1 MHHERI
7 RPSEAAAE
15 RWGATAH
22 GNEPVDVAIVCTPRD
37 DAIAA
42 AAAALAPG
50 GALCVYAPPPP
61 DSPLAIDGNAVFMR
75 ELDVTASWSAGP
87 ADMQAAL
94 FLLRREAVRPLELIT
109 HRFGLEET
117 GAALA
122 AQRSG
127 EALKA
132 VVIP

>member
-1 MHHERI
+1 MREPQPERLE
-7 RPSEAAAE
+7 RAE

-22 GNEPVDVAIVCTPRD
+22 GNEPVDVAIVCTPRSE
-37 DAIAA
+37 AIVAA
-42 AAAALAPG
+42 AEALAPG

-61 DSPLAIDGNAVFMR
+61 GSPLAIDGNAVFMR

-87 ADMQAAL
+87 ADMRRAL
-94 FLLRREAVRPLELIT
+94 TLLARGAVRPLEIVT
-109 HRFGLEET
+109 HRFPLEET

-122 AQRSG
+122 SQRSG

-132 VVIP
+132 VVLP